1 MRLTAKIKLVT
12 DANQNAS
19 LFGTMALAN
28 KCCNWLSEKAWSEKM
43 FTAPKLQ
50 KNFYYSA
57 RDTFWQLSAQA
68 VLLCMRK
75 VADAYKLDKKTK
87 REFRDTGSI
96 AYDLRILSW
105 KADSVSI
112 WTIDGRKKIPFV
124 CGEHQRKQLQNQHG
138 QTDLLL
144 QDGTFYLATCVDAF
158 EEPVQYGTYKQP
170 LGVDLGVAKIATDSD
185 GNVYSGSKVKS
196 IRHRHLQLRSA
207 LQKAGTQSAKRHLKK
222 LSGKEARFAR
232 DTNHIISKQIVRTA
246 KGTSRGIA
254 IEDLSGIRDRITV
267 RKSQRAVLHSW
278 SFFQLRA
285 FLEYKAAL
293 SGVSIVAIDARNT
306 SRECSE
312 CGYTDKKNRKTQDK
326 FLCLSCGHTDNA
338 DKNAARVISSR
349 VYVITPIV
357 GQAQVLVPTSPDFSL
372 GR

>member
-1 MRLTAKIKLVT
+1 MRITAKIKLVT
-12 DANQNAS
+12 DAEQNAS
-19 LFGTMALAN
+19 LWSTMALAN
-28 KCCNWLSEKAWSEKM
+28 KCCNWLSEKAWNEKM

-50 KNFYYSA
+50 KNFYYVA

-105 KADSVSI
+105 KSDSVSI

-124 CGEHQRKQLQNQHG
+124 CGEYQRKQLQNQRG

-144 QDGTFYLATCVDAF
+144 QGGTFYLATCVDAF
-158 EEPVQYGTYKQP
+158 EEPIVFGSYQQP
-170 LGVDLGVAKIATDSD
+170 LGVDLGVTKIATDSD
-185 GNVYSGSKVKS
+185 GNVYSGSKIKS
-196 IRHRHLQLRSA
+196 IRHRHLQLRTD
-207 LQKAGTQSAKRHLKK
+207 LQKAGTKSAKRHLKK

-232 DTNHIISKQIVRTA
+232 DTNHVISKQIVRTA

-278 SFFQLRA
+278 SFFQLRS

-293 SGVSIVAIDARNT
+293 AGVPIVAIDARNT
-306 SRECSE
+306 SRECFE
-312 CGYTDKKNRKTQDK
+312 CGYIDKKNRKTQDK
-326 FLCLSCGHTDNA
+326 FSCLLCGHTDNA

-357 GQAQVLVPTSPDFSL
+357 GQEHSSCTHKPRL
-372 GR
+372 